1 MSNPAEISAANKTAK
16 DDLEGLGKVDFLVKV
31 SSTNTV
37 AHDAVFGSLTEDGPN
52 YRNVE
57 WIGTSVLMMKT
68 QIGLGVLS
76 IPAAFNVLGLIPGV
90 LCLLAI
96 AIITTWSNYMVGAF
110 KLKHPEV
117 YGIDDASR
125 IMFGVVG
132 REILSAGF
140 SLYLIFAAGSGM
152 LGISIGFNAISTH
165 GTCTA
170 VFVAVA
176 AVGVM
181 CLASIR
187 TLDRLSWIAWV
198 GLVSLLVAIFMVT
211 IGVGVQDHPDAAPP
225 GP

>member
-1 MSNPAEISAANKTAK
+1 MSLCLEMSNPAEITPKNKIGEN
-16 DDLEGLGKVDFLVKV
+16 DLEVLGKVDSLTKI

-37 AHDAVFGSLTEDGPN
+37 AHDAVFGPITEDGPN
-52 YRNVE
+52 YRNVCGNTYDAPTGFNKSWVG

-110 KLKHPEV
+110 KLKHLEV

-140 SLYLIFAAGSGM
+140 SLCKWI
-152 LGISIGFNAISTH
+152 TRQH
-165 GTCTA
+165 
-170 VFVAVA
+170 
-176 AVGVM
+176 
-181 CLASIR
+181 LA
-187 TLDRLSWIAWV
+187 
-198 GLVSLLVAIFMVT
+198 
-211 IGVGVQDHPDAAPP
+211 
-225 GP
+225 